1 MLLFRNMSTK
11 NARGILQRIC
21 CAVILGAG
29 VIPQVVQAEEASFPP
44 LSLSQARHLA
54 QAAEKKAAS
63 NQTSIVVTVVDPSG
77 QPILVERMAG
87 AQLASIDLSQRKAVS
102 AVFYKRPSAAFEA
115 ALSGGKMAVLALPHA
130 MPAGGG
136 VPIFRNTQLV
146 GGIGVSGGNNA
157 QDADAA
163 NTAVGALK

>member
-1 MLLFRNMSTK
+1 MSTK
-11 NARGILQRIC
+11 NTRGILQRLC

-29 VIPQVVQAEEASFPP
+29 VIPQVVQAEETSFPT
-44 LSLSQARHLA
+44 LSLSQARLLA
-54 QAAEKKAAS
+54 HAAEKRAAS
-63 NQTSIVVTVVDPSG
+63 NQTSIVVTVVDASG

-102 AVFYKRPSAAFEA
+102 AVFYKRPSSAFEA

-136 VPIFRNTQLV
+136 VPIFHNTQLM
-146 GGIGVSGGNNA
+146 GGIGVSGGNNT

-163 NTAVGALK
+163 IAAVGALK

>member
-1 MLLFRNMSTK
+1 M
-11 NARGILQRIC
+11 
-21 CAVILGAG
+21 
-29 VIPQVVQAEEASFPP
+29 VQAEEASFPP
-44 LSLSQARHLA
+44 LSLSQARRLA
-54 QAAEKKAAS
+54 QAAEKRAAS

-77 QPILVERMAG
+77 QPILVERMGG

>member
-1 MLLFRNMSTK
+1 MSTK
-11 NARGILQRIC
+11 NARKILQHVS
-21 CAVILGAG
+21 CAVFIGLG
-29 VIPQVVQAEEASFPP
+29 VIPQVVQAEETSFPP
-44 LSLSQARHLA
+44 LSLSQARLLA

-102 AVFYKRPSAAFEA
+102 AVFYKRPSATFEA

-136 VPIFRNTQLV
+136 SLFSVRPSLWAAS
-146 GGIGVSGGNNA
+146 VSVEA
-157 QDADAA
+157 TMPRTPMPPMLRWD
-163 NTAVGALK
+163 L